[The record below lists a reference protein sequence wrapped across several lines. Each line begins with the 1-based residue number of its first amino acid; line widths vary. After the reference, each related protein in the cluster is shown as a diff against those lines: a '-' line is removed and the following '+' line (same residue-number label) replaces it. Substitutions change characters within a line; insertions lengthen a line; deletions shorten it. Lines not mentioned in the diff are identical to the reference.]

1 MLNASRPVSLFSLF
15 SSLARSHSFFI
26 LFYFWLGSVW
36 RSIWLCT
43 VFPSHFIYLVT
54 KIVFSNSPHTHANSD
69 TYADYDTNGKDD
81 NAPCANQTVASTSGE
96 RVNGRCC
103 KNCARRMQLATNTAN
118 CSNAR
123 SSNTIPA
130 NPINNRN
137 QSNSEENNNDEFD
150 HLNGNGI
157 VRMDMS
163 KIIDSTGLPTYDAA
177 LKLESCGYV

>member
-1 MLNASRPVSLFSLF
+1 
-15 SSLARSHSFFI
+15 
-26 LFYFWLGSVW
+26 
-36 RSIWLCT
+36 
-43 VFPSHFIYLVT
+43 
-54 KIVFSNSPHTHANSD
+54 
-69 TYADYDTNGKDD
+69 
-81 NAPCANQTVASTSGE
+81 
-96 RVNGRCC
+96 
-103 KNCARRMQLATNTAN
+103 MQLAPNTAN
-118 CSNAR
+118 SSNVR
-123 SSNTIPA
+123 SSHTNPA